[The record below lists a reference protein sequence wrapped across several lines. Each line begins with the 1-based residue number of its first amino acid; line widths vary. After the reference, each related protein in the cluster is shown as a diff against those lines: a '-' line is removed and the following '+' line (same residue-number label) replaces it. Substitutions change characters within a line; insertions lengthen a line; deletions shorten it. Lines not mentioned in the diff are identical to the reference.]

1 MTLSRRISSTVMRR
15 GLSRTIP
22 SNGEYVAHYKGTIQV
37 PMKELYVPPAFN
49 FAKLD
54 TYYCAL
60 QMQAD
65 GINVSSND
73 PVISGPLPAP
83 TATSPN
89 Q

>member
-1 MTLSRRISSTVMRR
+1 
-15 GLSRTIP
+15 
-22 SNGEYVAHYKGTIQV
+22 
-37 PMKELYVPPAFN
+37 MKELYVPPAFN

-73 PVISGPLPAP
+73 PVFSGPLPAP
-83 TATSPN
+83 TATSTN